1 MTRATRRREDEPGPA
16 PESSDSPQGGH
27 RGQLLALQGLAGNRA
42 TGQLIARLRKSDGLP
57 EHAGLDLAPLLAAQV
72 PELLPLIPADQI
84 EAMQALYDAHAS
96 NAELDRRVRAKKN
109 EMRTHGVDPESGS
122 EYSRAQ
128 IAKVP
133 GEYKSEDGLLSF
145 QIRTED
151 VLSDDILQEPPR
163 NKAAEMA
170 FRKWMR
176 EELLK
181 SPTVTVSIQA
191 NPRAGYKIEADR
203 RAHPDA
209 EPAYTEETAV
219 LTSGRRSL
227 PHTKGKVHFKDL
239 VEQSFAQEY
248 YDRVTHSPELVAL
261 KHAVIEIQGG
271 IGQLEIE
278 HKDRIEKNHDH
289 PVVRR
294 VAEALG
300 GENELKAYAELL
312 IDIKKHPEKGTLEE
326 RQDSFRPSART
337 WTSGSHP
344 RRRQTPPWRS

>member
-1 MTRATRRREDEPGPA
+1 MTDYGRHDPRNGAAGGRTWARARVVRLA
-16 PESSDSPQGGH
+16 AGGH

-133 GEYKSEDGLLSF
+133 GEYKSEDGPLSF

-191 NPRAGYKIEADR
+191 NRA
-203 RAHPDA
+203 
-209 EPAYTEETAV
+209 PATRSRPTA
-219 LTSGRRSL
+219 
-227 PHTKGKVHFKDL
+227 
-239 VEQSFAQEY
+239 
-248 YDRVTHSPELVAL
+248 
-261 KHAVIEIQGG
+261 
-271 IGQLEIE
+271 
-278 HKDRIEKNHDH
+278 
-289 PVVRR
+289 
-294 VAEALG
+294 
-300 GENELKAYAELL
+300 
-312 IDIKKHPEKGTLEE
+312 
-326 RQDSFRPSART
+326 ART
-337 WTSGSHP
+337 PMQSRRIP
-344 RRRQTPPWRS
+344 RRPPS